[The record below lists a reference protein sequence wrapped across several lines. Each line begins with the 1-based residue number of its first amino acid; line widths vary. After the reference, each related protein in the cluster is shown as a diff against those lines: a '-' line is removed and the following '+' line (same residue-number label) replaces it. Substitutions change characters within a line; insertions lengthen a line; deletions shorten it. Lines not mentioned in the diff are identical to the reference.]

1 MPAVSIDT
9 ENMKQDDQIA
19 KIKQSI
25 PSAAAPLY
33 LLMGEEPF
41 FIDSLTEFLED
52 HLLPEEDRAFN
63 QTVLYGP
70 STSVAEIRDT
80 AARFPMG
87 AERQTVIVREA
98 QALDAKI
105 DQLLPYVASPAASTV
120 LVLCYKGKNMDR
132 RKAVY
137 KEIAKKGVV
146 FESPRVYESEIPTF
160 IKEQLARYGISLTGK
175 AMLMLAES
183 LGTDLS
189 RIASEARKLSIVLP
203 AGTELRPETV
213 EKYIGISRNFNNFE
227 FQKAI
232 ANRDAAKA
240 LQIAE
245 YFATSKDSNPLSSIA
260 VLFGF
265 FSKLIVYHNLADR
278 STGAVAAALGVNP
291 YFVRDYTQ
299 AALQYNLRQSVRAVE
314 VLREADLKAKGVDA
328 GDISPEDIYKELIF
342 KLLSL

>member
-1 MPAVSIDT
+1 
-9 ENMKQDDQIA
+9 MKQDLQIA
-19 KIKQSI
+19 QIKKNI
-25 PSAAAPLY
+25 PSDPAPVY
-33 LLMGEEPF
+33 LLAGEEPF
-41 FIDSLTEFLED
+41 FIDSLAQFLED
-52 HLLPEEDRAFN
+52 NLLPEEDRAFN

-70 STSVAEIRDT
+70 STSVGEVVDT
-80 AARFPMG
+80 ASRFPMG
-87 AERQTVIVREA
+87 ADRQAVIVREA

-105 DQLLPYVASPAASTV
+105 DQLLAYVGSPAPTTV

-160 IKEQLARYGISLTGK
+160 IKEQLALYGISLTGK
-175 AMLMLAES
+175 AMLMLVES

-189 RIASEARKLSIVLP
+189 RIASEIRKLSIVLP
-203 AGTELRPETV
+203 PGTELRPEDV

-232 ANRDAAKA
+232 ACRDAAKA

-245 YFATSKDSNPLSSIA
+245 YFATSKDSNPLASVT

-265 FSKLIVYHNLADR
+265 FSKLVLYHNLPDR
-278 STGAVAAALGVNP
+278 SPAAAASALGVNP
-291 YFVRDYTQ
+291 FFVRDYAQ
-299 AALQYNLRQSVRAVE
+299 ASLQYNLRQSVRAID
-314 VLREADLKAKGVDA
+314 VLRQTDLKAKGVDA
-328 GDISPEDIYKELIF
+328 GDISPVDIYKELIF
-342 KLLSL
+342 KLINL

>member
-1 MPAVSIDT
+1 
-9 ENMKQDDQIA
+9 MKQDDQIA

-87 AERQTVIVREA
+87 ADRQTVIVREA

-132 RKAVY
+132 RKAVC

-314 VLREADLKAKGVDA
+314 ILREADLKAKGVDA

>member
-160 IKEQLARYGISLTGK
+160 IKE
-175 AMLMLAES
+175 
-183 LGTDLS
+183 
-189 RIASEARKLSIVLP
+189 
-203 AGTELRPETV
+203 
-213 EKYIGISRNFNNFE
+213 
-227 FQKAI
+227 
-232 ANRDAAKA
+232 
-240 LQIAE
+240 
-245 YFATSKDSNPLSSIA
+245 
-260 VLFGF
+260 
-265 FSKLIVYHNLADR
+265 
-278 STGAVAAALGVNP
+278 
-291 YFVRDYTQ
+291 
-299 AALQYNLRQSVRAVE
+299 
-314 VLREADLKAKGVDA
+314 
-328 GDISPEDIYKELIF
+328 
-342 KLLSL
+342 

>member
-1 MPAVSIDT
+1 M
-9 ENMKQDDQIA
+9 
-19 KIKQSI
+19 
-25 PSAAAPLY
+25 
-33 LLMGEEPF
+33 
-41 FIDSLTEFLED
+41 
-52 HLLPEEDRAFN
+52 
-63 QTVLYGP
+63 
-70 STSVAEIRDT
+70 
-80 AARFPMG
+80 
-87 AERQTVIVREA
+87 
-98 QALDAKI
+98 
-105 DQLLPYVASPAASTV
+105 
-120 LVLCYKGKNMDR
+120 
-132 RKAVY
+132 
-137 KEIAKKGVV
+137 
-146 FESPRVYESEIPTF
+146 
-160 IKEQLARYGISLTGK
+160 
-175 AMLMLAES
+175 
-183 LGTDLS
+183 
-189 RIASEARKLSIVLP
+189 
-203 AGTELRPETV
+203 

-278 STGAVAAALGVNP
+278 SAGAVAAALGVNP

-314 VLREADLKAKGVDA
+314 VLREAELKAKGVDA

>member
-1 MPAVSIDT
+1 
-9 ENMKQDDQIA
+9 MKQDQQIEQ
-19 KIKQSI
+19 IKKNI
-25 PSAAAPLY
+25 PSAPAAVY

-41 FIDSLTEFLED
+41 FIDRLADYLQD

-70 STSVAEIRDT
+70 STTVGEIMDT

-105 DQLLPYVASPAASTV
+105 DKLASYLASPSPTTV

-137 KEIAKKGVV
+137 RQIAQKGVV
-146 FESPRVYESEIPTF
+146 FESPRVYESDIPIF
-160 IKEQLARYGISLTGK
+160 IKERLAQRGLGLTGK
-175 AMLMLAES
+175 AMLMLVES
-183 LGTDLS
+183 LGADLT
-189 RIASEARKLSIVLP
+189 RIASEIEKLSIVLP
-203 AGTELRPETV
+203 AGSQLQPEDV

-227 FQKAI
+227 FQKALCC
-232 ANRDAAKA
+232 RDAAKA

-245 YFATSKDSNPLSSIA
+245 YFAASKDSNPIASIT

-265 FSKLIVYHNLADR
+265 FSKLVRYHNLADR
-278 STGAVAAALGVNP
+278 SPAAAAGELGVNP
-291 YFVRDYTQ
+291 YFVKDYAQ
-299 AALQYNLRQSVRAVE
+299 ASLHYNLRQSVRAID
-314 VLREADLKAKGVDA
+314 VLREADLKAKGVDSA
-328 GDISPEDIYKELIF
+328 EMTAADLYKELIF
-342 KLLSL
+342 KLTNL